1 MLAAGIRNVGAGFAQ
16 DDPTTG
22 LLGSLTDT
30 KNFVTSEVAAAA
42 AAAKEA
48 ARLASKRR
56 RDKKAG
62 EDRVKNYKSGGQMFR
77 GQGGR

>member
-1 MLAAGIRNVGAGFAQ
+1 MLAAGIRNVGGGFAQ

-30 KNFVTSEVAAAA
+30 KNFITSEIADAA
-42 AAAKEA
+42 EA

-56 RDKKAG
+56 REKKAG
-62 EDRVKNYKSGGQMFR
+62 KDRVENYKSGGQMFR

>member
-30 KNFVTSEVAAAA
+30 KNFITSALPET
-42 AAAKEA
+42 AAK
-48 ARLASKRR
+48 RGCK
-56 RDKKAG
+56 
-62 EDRVKNYKSGGQMFR
+62 KSGKRIGAKKT
-77 GQGGR
+77 